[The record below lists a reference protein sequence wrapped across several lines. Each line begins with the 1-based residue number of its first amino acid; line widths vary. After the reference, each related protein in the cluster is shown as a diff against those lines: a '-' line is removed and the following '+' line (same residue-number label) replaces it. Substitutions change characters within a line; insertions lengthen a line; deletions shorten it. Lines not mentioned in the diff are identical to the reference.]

1 MHVYHCLSTMN
12 SRVKLQCVPRPK
24 QVFFAFDLRSGR
36 ETALISGSEI
46 QIQESTVRCMQMLA
60 PPSSLFQCLGSCLI
74 WERAESPSK
83 RSLSVKPTCKCAEK
97 VKTCFTAS
105 SECPFDN
112 SYPEKATYIKNSQ

>member
-1 MHVYHCLSTMN
+1 M
-12 SRVKLQCVPRPK
+12 
-24 QVFFAFDLRSGR
+24 FFAFDLRSG

-46 QIQESTVRCMQMLA
+46 QIQESTVRFVAVAMQMLA
-60 PPSSLFQCLGSCLI
+60 PPPSLFQCLGSGLI

-97 VKTCFTAS
+97 VKTCFPAS